1 MRSQHTSVSRR
12 SHRRPKPGIGFTLLR
27 GAGWFLKIVGLL
39 MAGLALVGF
48 IFLLAKTAPL
58 LIEVLQHPEQ
68 KMAGFIFLVML
79 GNLSA
84 FLVLGFVG
92 AVLAGIGFACGY
104 WGTQPAISGAEAEE
118 KARVLVIGA
127 GVNGSACAAGLH
139 NAGIDVTVLARGQ
152 RYEEVRDNGIVIEN
166 PFNKK
171 RTVARV
177 PVMNSLA
184 PEDRYDFV
192 LVVVR
197 KNQALELLPLLAQN
211 RSPNIVFM
219 GNNLSG
225 PNEFI
230 KALGRDRVMMGA
242 VYAAG
247 KRDGSLIRAI
257 VIKSA
262 AAPFGEIDG
271 TITPR
276 LKQLAAIF
284 RQAGFKV
291 ELSTNIVDTQ
301 MTHALGV
308 ALIGTLIGKHGC
320 NAPALARSTD
330 DLKLFIEGRRE
341 SHLLQRSLG
350 HQIVPQSEATLSR
363 FPAFLQIAGL
373 RLMLN
378 SRLGEV
384 GLAWHASKA
393 PDEIQQLAA
402 ELQVMVDQSGLPV
415 PAIRKILG

>member
-1 MRSQHTSVSRR
+1 
-12 SHRRPKPGIGFTLLR
+12 
-27 GAGWFLKIVGLL
+27 
-39 MAGLALVGF
+39 
-48 IFLLAKTAPL
+48 
-58 LIEVLQHPEQ
+58 
-68 KMAGFIFLVML
+68 
-79 GNLSA
+79 
-84 FLVLGFVG
+84 
-92 AVLAGIGFACGY
+92 
-104 WGTQPAISGAEAEE
+104 
-118 KARVLVIGA
+118 
-127 GVNGSACAAGLH
+127 
-139 NAGIDVTVLARGQ
+139 
-152 RYEEVRDNGIVIEN
+152 
-166 PFNKK
+166 
-171 RTVARV
+171 
-177 PVMNSLA
+177 
-184 PEDRYDFV
+184 
-192 LVVVR
+192 
-197 KNQALELLPLLAQN
+197 
-211 RSPNIVFM
+211 
-219 GNNLSG
+219 
-225 PNEFI
+225 
-230 KALGRDRVMMGA
+230 MMGS